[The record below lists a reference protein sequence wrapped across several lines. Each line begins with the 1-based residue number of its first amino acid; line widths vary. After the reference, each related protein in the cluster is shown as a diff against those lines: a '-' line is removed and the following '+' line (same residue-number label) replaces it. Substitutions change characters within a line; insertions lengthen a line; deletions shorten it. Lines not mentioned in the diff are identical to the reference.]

1 MITLEKLKV
10 AKEMITQQLAY
21 LYFKEYYK
29 LVPIDWSKQQKLD
42 ADYQGIQQINFTET
56 QKKASISFIIEET
69 KESVLDFS
77 KGAVKVLWFYF
88 ALIKY

>member
-1 MITLEKLKV
+1 MLIIKQYNKLILPK
-10 AKEMITQQLAY
+10 
-21 LYFKEYYK
+21 
-29 LVPIDWSKQQKLD
+29 PR
-42 ADYQGIQQINFTET
+42 
-56 QKKASISFIIEET
+56 KKASISFIIEET